1 MARAQETLSQLESSL
16 DAIPR
21 LHSANISSSE
31 LPMPPMR
38 RKSPWTRALAIA
50 RNVAL
55 IGGGGVALIASH
67 AFGLAVQ
74 LLSAVAGA
82 MVVAYL
88 GHRRGSL
95 SASGAVVA
103 FMVGVGTL
111 CCSLRFAAT
120 LLAFFF
126 ASSKLTHFKEE
137 VKAKLDDS
145 AKSGGQRDWK
155 QVLCNGLVP
164 TCVAVAY
171 GLVAGCV
178 DVPLGPSAQL
188 EVWRAKVLT
197 LLGGAY
203 LGWYACC
210 CGDTWASEV
219 GPLSPATPRL
229 ITTMRPVRRGT
240 NGGVTMLGL
249 AASVAGG
256 TFTGLVFYLAGLV
269 SPTLWIFE
277 AQRATAAAQWQLIPL
292 GMLAGVVGSLVDSLL
307 GATVQFSGF
316 NHETNR
322 VTSKPGPN
330 VTRITGMPM
339 LDNNLVNV
347 VSAAITAALTACA
360 AFWLFGV

>member
-347 VSAAITAALTACA
+347 VSAGTCD
-360 AFWLFGV
+360 V